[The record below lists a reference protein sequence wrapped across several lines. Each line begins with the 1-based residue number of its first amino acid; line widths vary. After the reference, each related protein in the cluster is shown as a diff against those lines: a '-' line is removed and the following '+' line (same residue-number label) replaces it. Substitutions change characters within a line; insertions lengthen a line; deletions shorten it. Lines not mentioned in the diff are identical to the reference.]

1 MIFNSFHF
9 LLFLPCVI
17 FLYFAIPYKW
27 RWLFLLL
34 ASYYFYMSWK
44 PEYAFLIVA
53 STAIDYYASMR
64 MSAIADKAKRKP
76 FLMLSIF
83 TNLSLLLL
91 FKYFN
96 FFSDSARAV
105 FDSFNIFYDVPEFNL
120 FLPVGISFYTF
131 QTLSYSIDV
140 YRGTTKA
147 EKHFGFFALFVSY
160 WPQLV
165 AGPIER
171 SADLIPQLKKDFD
184 FDYLRVKQGL
194 IRVLWGFFKKVVVAD
209 RLSIF
214 VQEVYQHPLDHGGFA
229 VVLGTWMFAFQVY
242 CDFSGYC
249 DIAIGSAKMMGIN
262 LNDNFKTPYFSTTIR
277 EFWQRWHITL
287 SVWIRDYLYF
297 PLGGSRVTYSRLMF
311 NTMLTFAIM
320 GLWHGANWTFVMFGV
335 VHGVLLSL
343 RRTTDKFFPSF
354 RLNLGSRFRWLSMAL
369 SMFWV
374 FNLTCI
380 PDIFFC
386 SRSVGE
392 AIIHMQSIF
401 TVPNTSYD
409 LIHNAMIGTDTSVQF
424 ILSWLFVGVLL
435 FFDVVLY
442 LRKDMT
448 IEDYITSRTKPVR
461 WAFYIV
467 LLIFVGWFA
476 MTTNAAFIYF
486 QF

>member
-9 LLFLPCVI
+9 LVFLPCVI

-53 STAIDYYASMR
+53 STAIDYYSGMR
-64 MSAIADKAKRKP
+64 MSAIADKKKRKP

-83 TNLSLLLL
+83 TNLGLLLL

-96 FFSDSARAV
+96 FFNESTRAV
-105 FDSFNIFYDVPEFNL
+105 FDSFNIFYNVPEFNL

-131 QTLSYSIDV
+131 QTLSYSIDI
-140 YRGTTKA
+140 YRGNSKA
-147 EKHFGFFALFVSY
+147 EKHFGTFALFVSY

-171 SADLIPQLKKDFD
+171 SSDLIPQLKKNFD
-184 FDYLRVKQGL
+184 FDYFRVKQGL
-194 IRVLWGFFKKVVVAD
+194 IRIAWGFFKKVVVAD

-214 VQEVYQHPLDHGGFA
+214 VQEVYQHPGDHGGFA
-229 VVLGTWMFAFQVY
+229 VVLATWMFAFQVY

-249 DIAIGSAKMMGIN
+249 DIAIGSARMMGIN

-297 PLGGSRVTYSRLMF
+297 PLGGSRVTYARLMF

-335 VHGVLLSL
+335 VHGILLSL
-343 RRTTDKFFPSF
+343 RRTTDKFFPNF
-354 RLNLGSRFRWLSMAL
+354 HLNLGSNFKWLSMAL

-380 PDIFFC
+380 ADIFFC
-386 SRSVGE
+386 SRNVGE
-392 AIIHMQSIF
+392 AWIQIQSIF
-401 TVPNTSYD
+401 TVSNTSYD
-409 LIHNAMIGTDTSVQF
+409 LIHNAVIGADSSVQF
-424 ILSWLFVGVLL
+424 ILSWVFIAFLL
-435 FFDVVLY
+435 FFDVIMY
-442 LRKDMT
+442 LRNDMT
-448 IEDYITSRTKPVR
+448 IEDYISSRSKIQR
-461 WAFYIV
+461 WSFYVVI
-467 LLIFVGWFA
+467 LIFIGWFA

>member
-1 MIFNSFHF
+1 
-9 LLFLPCVI
+9 
-17 FLYFAIPYKW
+17 
-27 RWLFLLL
+27 
-34 ASYYFYMSWK
+34 
-44 PEYAFLIVA
+44 
-53 STAIDYYASMR
+53 
-64 MSAIADKAKRKP
+64 
-76 FLMLSIF
+76 
-83 TNLSLLLL
+83 
-91 FKYFN
+91 
-96 FFSDSARAV
+96 
-105 FDSFNIFYDVPEFNL
+105 
-120 FLPVGISFYTF
+120 
-131 QTLSYSIDV
+131 
-140 YRGTTKA
+140 
-147 EKHFGFFALFVSY
+147 Y

-335 VHGVLLSL
+335 VHGVLL
-343 RRTTDKFFPSF
+343 
-354 RLNLGSRFRWLSMAL
+354 
-369 SMFWV
+369 
-374 FNLTCI
+374 
-380 PDIFFC
+380 
-386 SRSVGE
+386 
-392 AIIHMQSIF
+392 
-401 TVPNTSYD
+401 
-409 LIHNAMIGTDTSVQF
+409 
-424 ILSWLFVGVLL
+424 
-435 FFDVVLY
+435 
-442 LRKDMT
+442 
-448 IEDYITSRTKPVR
+448 
-461 WAFYIV
+461 
-467 LLIFVGWFA
+467 
-476 MTTNAAFIYF
+476 
-486 QF
+486 